1 MAEKKT
7 AAPKSAAPASDKK
20 PEYKFDEQIVKAFDE

>member
-1 MAEKKT
+1 MAKV
-7 AAPKSAAPASDKK
+7 KSPYETPAPASDKK